1 MLKVP
6 DNYSVDEDDRLE
18 PYMLSAIE
26 QVTLNAA
33 NIMNTAYKLE
43 ELFKAEREPQ
53 KQEELMTELERN
65 VNVINMMFS
74 DAKYIF
80 DNN

>member
-6 DNYSVDEDDRLE
+6 DDYGVDEDDRFE